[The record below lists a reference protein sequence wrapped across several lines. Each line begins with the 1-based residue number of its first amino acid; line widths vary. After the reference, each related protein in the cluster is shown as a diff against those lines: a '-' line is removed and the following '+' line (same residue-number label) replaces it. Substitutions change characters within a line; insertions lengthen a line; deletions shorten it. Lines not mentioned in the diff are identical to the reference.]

1 MQGRPSSTTT
11 VSNLLPVFSPSLV
24 VSLADERGT
33 RGTECTGCRVRTLH
47 SDAAFDVPA
56 ERFGI
61 TVEAGKSQLA
71 PIGAMA

>member
-24 VSLADERGT
+24 GSLADERGT

-47 SDAAFDVPA
+47 SDAAFDVRA

>member
-1 MQGRPSSTTT
+1 MQWRPSSATAD
-11 VSNLLPVFSPSLV
+11 SFSIFASPSLAG
-24 VSLADERGT
+24 SLADERGT
-33 RGTECTGCRVRTLH
+33 RGTEYAGCRVRTLH
-47 SDAAFDVPA
+47 SDAAFDVWA